1 MKVRRIIAIVLW
13 SIQALALFGCFAG
26 GTYLEYNLANWF
38 GFFLPTIIGLI
49 LWFIKKKKNKNKKKK
64 G

>member
-1 MKVRRIIAIVLW
+1 MKVRRTIAIILW
-13 SIQALALFGCFAG
+13 IIQALALLGCFAG
-26 GTYLEYNLANWF
+26 DNSNLEYNFFYWI

-49 LWFIKKKKNKNKKKK
+49 LWFIKKKKNKKKK